1 MVFLGGI
8 VTAIYYVLVA
18 FIVFI
23 MIRNL
28 IRTKHWE
35 TEALYIVVLVP
46 FLLRLFMLK

>member
-1 MVFLGGI
+1 MILLGGI

-28 IRTKHWE
+28 IRTKSWE
-35 TEALYIVVLVP
+35 KEVLYAVVLLP
-46 FLLRLFMLK
+46 FLLRLLRLK